1 MDSKAQIQHRL
12 NLITLYKNKIKK
24 HNKPY
29 NIAIDICEKQIAN
42 LIKKGIDNF
51 LLFDIN
57 FLNQPTKVEEEAVE
71 KLRGFAKEMGLIP
84 IGTNKQLN
92 YKDSIKLYEVL
103 LTLQFLEDIK
113 NIPKEYK
120 NGQ

>member
-1 MDSKAQIQHRL
+1 MDSKVQIQHRL

-29 NIAIDICEKQIAN
+29 NIAIDICEKQILN
-42 LIKKGIDNF
+42 IIEKGIDNF

-57 FLNQPTKVEEEAVE
+57 FLNQPTKEEEEAVE
-71 KLRGFAKEMGLIP
+71 KLRDFVKEMGLIP

-120 NGQ
+120 DGQ

>member
-1 MDSKAQIQHRL
+1 MDSKIQIQRRL
-12 NLITLYKNKIKK
+12 DLIAFYRSKIEE
-24 HNKPY
+24 HNRPY

-57 FLNQPTKVEEEAVE
+57 FLNQPTKEEEEAVE
-71 KLRGFAKEMGLIP
+71 KLRDFAKEMGLIP

-113 NIPKEYK
+113 NIPKKYK
-120 NGQ
+120 DGQ

>member
-1 MDSKAQIQHRL
+1 MDSKIQIQRRL
-12 NLITLYKNKIKK
+12 DLIAFYRSKIEE
-24 HNKPY
+24 HNRPY

-57 FLNQPTKVEEEAVE
+57 FLNQPTKEE